1 MFTVKNWFMVAA
13 AFAFSTAAW
22 AQTKP
27 TVGILFKNRVGYWA
41 LAEKGAVA
49 AGQELGVNV
58 LVKGAPSVDNP
69 SWQVT
74 LLHALLEQKPDVLVI
89 SPTRLDLLEPV
100 VKEAIARGTKIVG
113 FDAAPWENI
122 VTVSIEPDRIGVAQA
137 AAGVFAPLVT
147 DGDEVVVYRNNQS
160 DLPVV
165 EREELLI
172 RELKALRPNLV
183 VRADIYANSGGMDAK
198 ETSTF
203 VLKKYPQTKAIISTS
218 TAGSLAM
225 LDTLQAQNLAGKIKL
240 VGFGTNLDPKAAQAL
255 ESGVLDAWVAQLP
268 YDTGRLCV
276 TTATAI
282 IRGENVPKVV
292 KEVPLVVTR
301 KNLHDPKIQALL
313 KL

>member
-1 MFTVKNWFMVAA
+1 MFTVKSWFMAAA
-13 AFAFSTAAW
+13 AFAFSAAAW

-49 AGQELGVNV
+49 AGQEFGVNV

-122 VTVSIEPDRIGVAQA
+122 VTVSIEPDRVGVAKA
-137 AAGVFAPLVT
+137 AAEVFAPLVA

-172 RELKALRPNLV
+172 HELKALRPNLV
-183 VRADIYANSGGMDAK
+183 VRADIYANSGGMEAK
-198 ETSTF
+198 ATSTF
-203 VLKKYPQTKAIISTS
+203 LLKKYPQAKAIISTS

-225 LDTLQAQNLAGKIKL
+225 LDTLQTQNLAGKIKL
-240 VGFGTNLDPKAAQAL
+240 VGFGTNLDAKTAQAL
-255 ESGVLDAWVAQLP
+255 ESGALDGWVAQLP

-276 TTATAI
+276 NTAAAI

-292 KEVPLVVTR
+292 KEMPLVVTR